1 MDHKITDKL
10 ASITVTLQTGV
21 PIFMRGEPGTG
32 KSRFVEA
39 LGAALN
45 RRVET
50 LIGAMMCPED
60 VGGMLS
66 PSGDYI
72 MPDWFRRLKSDGA
85 GILFIDELSCAPP
98 SLQGALLRL
107 VAERALH
114 GEKLPNSVYIVAA
127 ANPADQAAAGW
138 ELAPPMA
145 NRFCHLSWEV
155 DAIEWTKG
163 FVKGFNGSANIMTLP
178 EEWTSRLP
186 EARGIVAAYI
196 RNNPVQ
202 LQKFPKS
209 TEQQSGPWPS
219 ARTWDYAATVM
230 AAHRSVG
237 LDDTDAVI
245 GLIGE
250 GSGLQF
256 LSWRE
261 KMNLPSPEMVL
272 EDPKLLPER
281 EDQAFVTLYA
291 VASLAVSAKDHSTWQ
306 KAWGVMGVATQRRL
320 VDVAA
325 PAAMIL
331 AEAKPKH
338 ARPPKEAREFLGL
351 WQESGLL
358 NLGSGAIKAGV

>member
-1 MDHKITDKL
+1 MDHKISDRL

-21 PIFMRGEPGTG
+21 PIFMQGEPGTG

-39 LGAALN
+39 LGTTLN

-60 VGGMLS
+60 VGGILS

-72 MPDWFRRLKSDGA
+72 MPDWFRRLKGDGA

-114 GEKLPNSVYIVAA
+114 GERLPNSVYIVAA

-145 NRFCHLSWEV
+145 NRFCHLPWQV
-155 DAIEWTKG
+155 DAMEWTKG
-163 FVKGFNGSANIMTLP
+163 FVKGFDGSINVLALP
-178 EEWTSRLP
+178 ENWTGFLP
-186 EARGIVAAYI
+186 QTRGIVAAYI
-196 RNNPVQ
+196 RTNPTE
-202 LQKFPKS
+202 LQKFPKAA
-209 TEQQSGPWPS
+209 EQQGGPWPS

-230 AAHRSVG
+230 AAHRSVE

-250 GSGLQF
+250 GTALQF
-256 LSWRE
+256 LSWRQ
-261 KMNLPSPEMVL
+261 KMNLPSPEKVL
-272 EDPKLLPER
+272 ENPQLLPER

-291 VASLAVSAKDHSTWQ
+291 VAALAISAKDHRTWQ
-306 KAWGVMGVATQRRL
+306 KAWGVMGIATQRKL

-325 PAAMIL
+325 PAAMVL

-338 ARPPKEAREFLGL
+338 AHVPKEARDFLGL

-358 NLGSGAIKAGV
+358 KASV

>member
-1 MDHKITDKL
+1 MENKL

-21 PIFMRGEPGTG
+21 PIFLQGEPGTG

-39 LGAALN
+39 VGRAAN

-50 LIGAMMCPED
+50 LIAATMCPED
-60 VGGMLS
+60 VGGILS

-72 MPDWFRRLKSDGA
+72 LPDWFRRLKSEGA
-85 GILFIDELSCAPP
+85 GILFIDELSCATPT
-98 SLQGALLRL
+98 LQAALLRL

-114 GEKLPNSVYIVAA
+114 GERLPNSVYIIAA

-138 ELAPPMA
+138 DLAPPMA
-145 NRFCHLSWEV
+145 NRFCHISWEV
-155 DAIEWTKG
+155 DPIGWIQG
-163 FVKGFNGSANIMTLP
+163 FVRGFDRTTNVLVLP
-178 EEWTSRLP
+178 ENWTDFLP
-186 EARGIVAAYI
+186 ETRGLVAAYI
-196 RNNPVQ
+196 RNNPAE
-202 LQKFPKS
+202 LQKFPKAA
-209 TEQQSGPWPS
+209 EQQGGPWPS

-237 LDDTDAVI
+237 LDDTGAVS

-250 GSGLQF
+250 GTALQF

-261 KMNLPSPEMVL
+261 KMDLPNPEAVL
-272 EDPKLLPER
+272 DNPELLPER

-291 VASLAVSAKDHSTWQ
+291 VASFAISTRDHKIWQ
-306 KAWGVMGVATQRRL
+306 KAWSVLGVATQRKL
-320 VDVAA
+320 VDIAA
-325 PAAMIL
+325 PAAMVL

-338 ARPPKEAREFLGL
+338 APVPKEARDFLGL

-358 NLGSGAIKAGV
+358 KVGV